1 MFRMTQGPD
10 GEPYYPPPPMQAPG
24 TANPYGPQP
33 QPYPPQPYG
42 QQPYPAP
49 PYGQQPYLPYP
60 YLAQPGAPLPGEFG
74 YAKTLPPRVSA
85 PVLGWV
91 LLGVGALM
99 LLAAILPWA
108 TAGPLSLAGTEGDGA
123 ITLFFALIIGAM
135 GLVIGL
141 RQGRLWA
148 SILACAL
155 GAVTTIT
162 AIVDIGNVSNRANDF
177 NDSFG
182 LDVSVGSG
190 LWLTLVTG
198 IAATGLSVAAIV
210 RRAPLP
216 RR

>member
-1 MFRMTQGPD
+1 MLLMSQPPD
-10 GEPYYPPPPMQAPG
+10 GEPYYPPPPMQRPE
-24 TANPYGPQP
+24 TANPYAAHPDVP
-33 QPYPPQPYG
+33 HPYPPQPWPP
-42 QQPYPAP
+42 QPYVPH
-49 PYGQQPYLPYP
+49 PYP
-60 YLAQPGAPLPGEFG
+60 PQPWTPLPGEFG
-74 YAKTLPPRVSA
+74 YARTLPPRVSA

-108 TAGPLSLAGTEGDGA
+108 TAGSLSLAGTEGDGA
-123 ITLFFALIIGAM
+123 ITLFFAVAIAAM
-135 GLVIGL
+135 GLLIGL

-148 SILACAL
+148 SIVAAAL
-155 GAVTTIT
+155 GALTTIT
-162 AIVDIGNVSNRANDF
+162 AIVDIGNVSNRANQFD
-177 NDSFG
+177 DSFG
-182 LDVSVGSG
+182 VQVSVGSG